1 MLYKCL
7 KQNTAFEYVV
17 LGLAGAIPLL
27 EHVLLFVFFF
37 FLSKGVLQLFE

>member
-37 FLSKGVLQLFE
+37 LSKGVLQLFE